1 MSPRRS
7 TVLLSLL
14 PLVLLASCG
23 SDGGSDGADG
33 GDEEKVLVIGYAGGF
48 TGDAA
53 VGDVP
58 ALAGAKFAVEQ
69 INANGGAGGYTLKLI
84 SQDMQS
90 DSTLGGTV
98 AQELVDEGADV
109 LIGPAFPG
117 MASGILQVA
126 GNEGIP
132 VIAGCSTQPEYTLMS
147 QADVFLAAFG
157 DNVQAAAVAEY
168 LLEDGFE
175 RAYTVSSPDM
185 TYTGNGAR
193 FFAEAFEQGGGTVL
207 GDSTYSI
214 GQTDFSAQ
222 VTAIAA
228 KADEIDVIYTPMFP
242 PDLPSFV
249 RALRSAGVDV
259 PVAGP
264 DGFHTADA
272 LAAGQD
278 AMEGTVFATHAFEE
292 GNEAYATF
300 VTEGVE
306 FDATINDGPAIAA
319 LGYTSVQIIAAAAE
333 KAQSNDP
340 EALTAALKEL
350 SDLQTVTGEITFKGT
365 NGVPQK
371 TVTIGGVENGEFVY
385 RDAFVPAFIPEP

>member
-1 MSPRRS
+1 MSPRR
-7 TVLLSLL
+7 TVVLLSLL
-14 PLVLLASCG
+14 PLTALVACS
-23 SDGGSDGADG
+23 SDAEGGTG
-33 GDEEKVLVIGYAGGF
+33 GEGNVLVIGVAGGL

-58 ALAGAKFAVEQ
+58 MLAGAKFAVEQ
-69 INANGGAGGYTLKLI
+69 INADGGAGGYTLQLV

-98 AQELVDEGADV
+98 AQELVDDGAQV

-126 GNEGIP
+126 GTEGIP
-132 VIAGCSTQPEYTLMS
+132 VIAGASTQPEYTLMS

-157 DNVQAAAVAEY
+157 DNVQAAAVAQH
-168 LLEDGFE
+168 LLAEGHE
-175 RAYTVSSPDM
+175 RAFTVSSPDM

-193 FFAEAFEQGGGTVL
+193 FFAEAFEHGGGTVV
-207 GDSTYSI
+207 GDATYSI

-222 VTAIAA
+222 VTDIAA
-228 KADEIDVIYTPMFP
+228 AADEIDVIYTPMFP

-249 RALRSAGVDV
+249 RALRSAGVDT

-272 LAAGQD
+272 LEAGQD

-292 GNEAYATF
+292 GNEAFATF
-300 VTEGVE
+300 VEEGVE

-319 LGYTSVQIIAAAAE
+319 LGYTSVEIIAAAAE

-350 SDLQTVTGEITFKGT
+350 TGLETVTGQISYAGT
-365 NGVPQK
+365 TGVPQK
-371 TVTIGGVENGEFVY
+371 TVTIGAVEAGGFVF
-385 RDAFVPAFIPEP
+385 RDAFVPEFIPEP